1 MASVRLRFLRRKCG
15 VINLEDL
22 DSFMNRLASG
32 SPAPGGGAASALVSV
47 VASSLA
53 SMVSALT
60 INKKGYEAEKARM
73 QEIEK
78 TAADT
83 STRLRNLMKEDE
95 AAFNLIVSAWGL
107 PKGSD
112 AEKARRK
119 EEIEKATL
127 VAINV
132 PIKIARE
139 SLAILEMA
147 SYLTARGNKN
157 AITDSACASEFAMA
171 ALRGSLYNARI
182 NLKSISNPDMRT
194 EIDAKIRMILDTGLD
209 LYRDNEGTVRKMLA

>member
-1 MASVRLRFLRRKCG
+1 
-15 VINLEDL
+15 
-22 DSFMNRLASG
+22 MNRLASG

-95 AAFNLIVSAWGL
+95 AAFNLIVTAWGL

-157 AITDSACASEFAMA
+157 AIYARATCAQKHWF
-171 ALRGSLYNARI
+171 
-182 NLKSISNPDMRT
+182 
-194 EIDAKIRMILDTGLD
+194 
-209 LYRDNEGTVRKMLA
+209 

>member
-1 MASVRLRFLRRKCG
+1 
-15 VINLEDL
+15 VINLEDI
-22 DSFMNRLASG
+22 DSFMKRLASG

-60 INKKGYEAEKARM
+60 VNKKGYEAERERM

-78 TAADT
+78 TAA
-83 STRLRNLMKEDE
+83 SASIRLRNLMEDDE

-107 PKGSD
+107 PRGTD
-112 AEKARRK
+112 TEKARRR

-127 VAINV
+127 VAISV

-139 SLAILEMA
+139 SLGILEMA
-147 SYLTARGNKN
+147 SYLTAKGNKN

-171 ALRGSLYNARI
+171 ALRGSLYNAKI
-182 NLKSISNPDMRT
+182 NLKSISDLDKRT

-209 LYRDNEGTVRKMLA
+209 LYRNNENTVRKILA